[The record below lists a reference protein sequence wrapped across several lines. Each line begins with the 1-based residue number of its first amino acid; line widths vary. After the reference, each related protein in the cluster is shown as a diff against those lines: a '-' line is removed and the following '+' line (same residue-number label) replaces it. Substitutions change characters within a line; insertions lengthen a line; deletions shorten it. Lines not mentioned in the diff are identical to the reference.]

1 MIASVF
7 FLASFIKEQFT
18 PKCLREVRDI
28 TRDVVF
34 AIQEARLHDFSRD
47 VKCKKTHLKQNI
59 VSGVNS
65 TPRNSFSRKKNR
77 TKVVFKLSRL

>member
-47 VKCKKTHLKQNI
+47 VKCKKDPFKTEYCKRCKFNTTQL
-59 VSGVNS
+59 
-65 TPRNSFSRKKNR
+65 FLEKK
-77 TKVVFKLSRL
+77 KSYESCV

>member
-7 FLASFIKEQFT
+7 FLASFIIEQLT

-28 TRDVVF
+28 TIDAVF
-34 AIQEARLHDFSRD
+34 AIQEARLQDFARD
-47 VKCKKTHLKQNI
+47 VKCKKAHLKQNL

-65 TPRNSFSRKKNR
+65 KPRNSFSKQKSYESC
-77 TKVVFKLSRL
+77 V